1 MPERLGRR
9 LAALRGRLGLTQSEL
24 AERLALSRNAV
35 SHLETGLSQPSER
48 TVILLAG
55 IFGVEPH
62 DLVAGTDYP
71 SGKADRLPPVAPRL
85 TRVGARLAA
94 LELELRWVD
103 ELAPG
108 PAAAARQRIDAELAA
123 LATATADDAER
134 RAVRAARA
142 ELAARP
148 PRRASADP
156 A

>member
-1 MPERLGRR
+1 
-9 LAALRGRLGLTQSEL
+9 
-24 AERLALSRNAV
+24 
-35 SHLETGLSQPSER
+35 
-48 TVILLAG
+48 
-55 IFGVEPH
+55 
-62 DLVAGTDYP
+62 
-71 SGKADRLPPVAPRL
+71 
-85 TRVGARLAA
+85 VGARLAA